1 MMDANLK
8 RIYASHV
15 MIVLR
20 MISYL
25 CRKQLGKESELLITL
40 PVGILFFNMEHHVPL
55 ILACFLP
62 VVNHKK
68 WSGTWGIKGSKFGSS
83 SQDIL

>member
-20 MISYL
+20 LINYL
-25 CRKQLGKESELLITL
+25 WGNQCRKEADLLINL
-40 PVGILFFNMEHHVPL
+40 PVGLSVFKLEHHEPL
-55 ILACFLP
+55 VVAFLLH
-62 VVNHKK
+62 VVNIRE
-68 WSGTWGIKGSKFGSS
+68 WSLSWGIKGIDLVSRD
-83 SQDIL
+83 Q